1 MVSNF
6 IMMNLISQVLKRG
19 FLLSMEQ
26 IFNKLFGVDIEDI
39 FVFLVL
45 LEQLLR
51 SHDIFIKHGLNLL
64 ISSITQGNSSVI
76 GKLGYFSFCK
86 KGIRSS
92 SRLLTLFVEETIMLK
107 AFLKKFSTF
116 ASLGK

>member
-26 IFNKLFGVDIEDI
+26 IFNNLFDVDIEDI

-64 ISSITQGNSSVI
+64 ISFNNPR
-76 GKLGYFSFCK
+76 KFFSN
-86 KGIRSS
+86 REV
-92 SRLLTLFVEETIMLK
+92 RLLLLLQE
-107 AFLKKFSTF
+107 
-116 ASLGK
+116 GH

>member
-64 ISSITQGNSSVI
+64 ISFNNPR
-76 GKLGYFSFCK
+76 KFFSN
-86 KGIRSS
+86 REV
-92 SRLLTLFVEETIMLK
+92 RLLLLLQE
-107 AFLKKFSTF
+107 
-116 ASLGK
+116 GH